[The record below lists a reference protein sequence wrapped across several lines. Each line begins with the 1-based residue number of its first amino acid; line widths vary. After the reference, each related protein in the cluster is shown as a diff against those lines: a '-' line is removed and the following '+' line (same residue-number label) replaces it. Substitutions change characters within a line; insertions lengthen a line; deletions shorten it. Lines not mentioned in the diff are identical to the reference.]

1 MMRPPNQPL
10 LEIEELVVHF
20 TTRSGIVQGARGV
33 NLQVDCGETLGLVG
47 ESGSGKSVT
56 FQAVMGLSPPPA
68 KSFPAMFAGRAAHCS
83 LRPADNF

>member
-33 NLQVDCGETLGLVG
+33 NL
-47 ESGSGKSVT
+47 
-56 FQAVMGLSPPPA
+56 
-68 KSFPAMFAGRAAHCS
+68 
-83 LRPADNF
+83 